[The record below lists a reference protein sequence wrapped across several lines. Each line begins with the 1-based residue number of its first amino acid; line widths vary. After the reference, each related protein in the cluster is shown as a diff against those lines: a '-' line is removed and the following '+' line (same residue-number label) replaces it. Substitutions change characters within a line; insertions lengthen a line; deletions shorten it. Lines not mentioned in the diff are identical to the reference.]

1 MRTLLAAS
9 LLAAALL
16 PSRASAGGLFLTDR
30 GARPLSRGFA
40 LVAGADDPQAIWYN
54 PAGLSWSGQQ
64 LLFDATL
71 TFLRASY
78 ERVDGGGNVLPSV
91 DANAAPLPI
100 PMLAYSHPINDWTIG
115 LGLFAPNASL
125 LRWPRGVRAD
135 GGSCD
140 FTGDDADDPGCQPAP
155 QRYSL
160 YSLEGSAFVNV
171 SPAVAWQPIEGFS
184 VGLGM
189 HLLVGSFVGETAI
202 SSCDGFVCSQPE
214 NPEWDGLA
222 RFELSPIIH
231 PGLSGGLTYDAGVV
245 RVGASFAWWPKA
257 VSGDARLQVRL
268 PSAPL
273 FDGARVEGDK
283 ARLELA
289 LPFMLRGGVELR
301 PTRGLRIEAA
311 LVWEHWA
318 TQRAAKITPKDVWI
332 RDAVAI
338 GDYQVGPIDI
348 PRRMNDV
355 YSVRLGGSYRFA
367 DRVEVS
373 LGVNYENSSFD
384 DAYLTPLTLDS
395 SKWITALG
403 VSVQVTEGVWF
414 DVSYAHVFLQDR
426 NVTTSQV
433 PQPNPI
439 RPPRN
444 PDVPPTAGGTVFV
457 GNGRYDME
465 ADVVGVGLRWQIDAP
480 SHSSGA
486 AEEGSPGDEP
496 TAEPTA
502 EAEPPPARPDPTEP
516 PAAPR
521 SPDACGPEGDAEA
534 CALLGGEAVVV
545 AGVTFVGVSLAP
557 ESEPALQRLL
567 ALLERHPELRVEI
580 GAHTDSRGGDAHNLR
595 ISRLRAEAVVNWL
608 AERGV
613 ALERLEV
620 RGYGERY
627 PIAPNT
633 TAEGR
638 ARNRRIEVRRLD

>member
-1 MRTLLAAS
+1 MRPWILVAMLATT
-9 LLAAALL
+9 LL

-30 GARPLSRGFA
+30 GTRPLSRGFA

-64 LLFDATL
+64 LLLDATL

-78 ERVDGGGNVLPSV
+78 ERVDGGGNVLPRV
-91 DANAAPLPI
+91 EADAPPLPI
-100 PMLAYSHPINDWTIG
+100 PMLAYSHPVGDWTLG
-115 LGLFAPNASL
+115 LGIFAPNASL
-125 LRWPRGVRAD
+125 LRWPRGVRTD

-140 FTGDDADDPGCQPAP
+140 FTGDDADDPSCQPAP

-160 YSLEGSAFVNV
+160 YSLEGSAFLNV
-171 SPAVAWQPIEGFS
+171 SPAVAWRPVEELS

-214 NPEWDGLA
+214 DPEWDGLA

-231 PGLSGGLTYDAGVV
+231 PGISGGLTYDAGVV
-245 RVGASFAWWPKA
+245 RVGASFVWWPKA
-257 VSGDARLQVRL
+257 VSGDAKLQVRL

-283 ARLELA
+283 AHLELA

-301 PTRGLRIEAA
+301 PARGLRMEAA

-318 TQRAAKITPKDVWI
+318 TQRAATITPKNIWI

-338 GDYQVGPIDI
+338 GDYQVGPLAI
-348 PRRMNDV
+348 PRHMNDV
-355 YSVRLGGSYRFA
+355 FSVRLGGSYRFA
-367 DRVEVS
+367 DERVEVS

-384 DAYLTPLTLDS
+384 DAYLSPLTLDS
-395 SKWITALG
+395 SKWITGLG
-403 VSVQVTEGVWF
+403 VSVRVSESVWL

-426 NVTTSQV
+426 DVTNSQV

-439 RPPRN
+439 RPPRS
-444 PDVPPTAGGTVFV
+444 PEVPPNAGGAVPI
-457 GNGRYDME
+457 GNGRYAME
-465 ADVVGVGLRWQIDAP
+465 ADMVGIGLRWRPAP
-480 SHSSGA
+480 SAPSVPP
-486 AEEGSPGDEP
+486 AEDDIEP
-496 TAEPTA
+496 PPRPDRTEAEPT
-502 EAEPPPARPDPTEP
+502 R
-516 PAAPR
+516 AAPEP
-521 SPDACGPEGDAEA
+521 SCEDEDEDTCGLLRGDVLVVEGLGFDGASLAADAEQ
-534 CALLGGEAVVV
+534 ALE
-545 AGVTFVGVSLAP
+545 
-557 ESEPALQRLL
+557 RIL
-567 ALLERHPELRVEI
+567 ALLERHPSLRLEI
-580 GAHTDSRGGDAHNLR
+580 GAHTDSRGSEAHNLR

-620 RGYGERY
+620 RAYGEQR
-627 PIAPNT
+627 PIAPNS

-638 ARNRRIEVRRLD
+638 ARNRRIELRRRD